1 MIYLTRV
8 PHKELQ
14 FKTTPPLTKVVI
26 SRTLDLE
33 REDASEATV
42 KPQNPKSHILHP
54 KP

>member
-42 KPQNPKSHILHP
+42 KTP